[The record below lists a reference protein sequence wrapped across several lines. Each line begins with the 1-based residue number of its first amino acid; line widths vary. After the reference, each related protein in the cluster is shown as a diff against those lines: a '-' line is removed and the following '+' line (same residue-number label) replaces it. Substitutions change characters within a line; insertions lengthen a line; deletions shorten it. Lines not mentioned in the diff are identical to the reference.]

1 MYKKFYVYIYT
12 EKIFT
17 KENAN
22 LNFVQLKLNN
32 TKQQQ
37 QQMIY
42 S

>member
-1 MYKKFYVYIYT
+1 MYKNSTSTYT

-17 KENAN
+17 RENTN

-37 QQMIY
+37 QK
-42 S
+42 

>member
-1 MYKKFYVYIYT
+1 MYKNSTSTYT

-17 KENAN
+17 RENTN

-37 QQMIY
+37 K
-42 S
+42 